1 MHSDSIHSIQAIK
14 PHQNV
19 LKHPVKLSTLKP
31 PPQTSMFVSSPS
43 SDPIFDAPDADVI
56 LRSDEA
62 PPVDFRVHWCILRA
76 GSPFFQ
82 TMFSLP
88 QPECTGDESVPVLDV
103 AEPSAILHPLLRFLY
118 PVPDP
123 EVPTLDG
130 LVPLMCAAGKYD
142 MTSVMDRLRALL
154 VSPAFLE
161 TAPVR
166 VFAIASRF
174 DLEEEAKIASK
185 HTLRVRV
192 LDVPLS
198 EDLRHISAY
207 SYHRLLELHRRRGE
221 SARQALCAPEE
232 LRCMQCNGSQYNAM
246 APPKWWAEFAARAG
260 EELRC
265 RPTTDVIFSL
275 KFLMTCAH
283 ASGCPRCSGSILES
297 FLFLDG
303 LKAKIDALPST
314 I

>member
-1 MHSDSIHSIQAIK
+1 
-14 PHQNV
+14 
-19 LKHPVKLSTLKP
+19 
-31 PPQTSMFVSSPS
+31 
-43 SDPIFDAPDADVI
+43 
-56 LRSDEA
+56 LRSDDA
-62 PPVDFRVHWCILRA
+62 RPTDFKVHRCILTA
-76 GSPFFQ
+76 GSSFFE

-88 QPECTGDESVPVLDV
+88 QPKCTTDDLLPVLDV
-103 AEPSAILHPLLRFLY
+103 AEPSAVLDPFLRFLY

-123 EVPTLDG
+123 EVPTLDA
-130 LVPLMCAAGKYD
+130 LVPLMSTAAKYD
-142 MTSVMDRLRALL
+142 MTGVMDRLRAIL

-161 TAPVR
+161 KAPVR

-192 LDVPLS
+192 LDGPLC

-221 SARQALCAPEE
+221 AARQALSAPSED
-232 LRCMQCNGSQYNAM
+232 LRCMQCNGAQHYNAI
-246 APPKWWAEFAARAG
+246 APPKWWIEFAARAG
-260 EELRC
+260 EELRS
-265 RPTTDVIFSL
+265 RPTTDFIFSL
-275 KFLMTCAH
+275 KFLMQSAH
-283 ASGCPRCSGSILES
+283 ASGCSRCAGSILES
-297 FLFLDG
+297 HLFLDA